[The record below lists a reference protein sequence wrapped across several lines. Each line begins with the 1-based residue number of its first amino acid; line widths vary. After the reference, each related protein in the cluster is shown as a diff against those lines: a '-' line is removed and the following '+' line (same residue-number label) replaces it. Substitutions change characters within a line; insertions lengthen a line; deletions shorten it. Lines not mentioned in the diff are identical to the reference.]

1 MSLLVITDKT
11 CSLELRIMTNVT
23 NIATKLADL
32 KLFQNVLLETEQK
45 LIAQTDDN
53 TICERLEGM
62 IKSDRE
68 NLGIIEAVISRYGN
82 AAEPRDITQQHA
94 QKVSQMMSGSELTLY
109 DKYLQLELLK
119 HQQTMTGLVL
129 HKVAQSLNDDDDLQD
144 MMEPLNRV
152 NFENRA
158 HQEIL
163 KGVLYFV
170 GTREIAGKEPD
181 MGLWA
186 SIEQGIAAL
195 KGVVSS
201 AVS

>member
-1 MSLLVITDKT
+1 
-11 CSLELRIMTNVT
+11 
-23 NIATKLADL
+23 
-32 KLFQNVLLETEQK
+32 
-45 LIAQTDDN
+45 
-53 TICERLEGM
+53 M
-62 IKSDRE
+62 ISTDRE
-68 NLGIIEAVISRYGN
+68 NLGIIEAVVSKYDN

-129 HKVAQSLNDDDDLQD
+129 HKVAQSLNDDLQNL
-144 MMEPLNRV
+144 MEPLNRV

>member
-1 MSLLVITDKT
+1 MAD
-11 CSLELRIMTNVT
+11 VT

-32 KLFQNVLLETEQK
+32 KLFQNVLLESEQK
-45 LIAQTDDN
+45 LIEQTDDN
-53 TICERLEGM
+53 TICERLEKM
-62 IKSDRE
+62 ISTDRE
-68 NLGIIEAVISRYGN
+68 NLGIIEAVVSKYDN

-129 HKVAQSLNDDDDLQD
+129 HKVAQSLNDDLQNL
-144 MMEPLNRV
+144 MEPLNRV

>member
-1 MSLLVITDKT
+1 MADT
-11 CSLELRIMTNVT
+11 TNL
-23 NIATKLADL
+23 ATKLADL
-32 KLFQNVLLETEQK
+32 KLFQNVLLESEQT
-45 LIAQTDDN
+45 LMAQTNDT
-53 TICERLEGM
+53 TICERLERM

-68 NLGIIEAVISRYGN
+68 NLGIIEAAISKYGSAVESRN
-82 AAEPRDITQQHA
+82 ITQQHA
-94 QKVSQMMSGSELTLY
+94 EKVRQMMGGSELTLY
-109 DKYLQLELLK
+109 DKFLQLELLK

-129 HKVAQSLNDDDDLQD
+129 HKVAQSLNDELQAA
-144 MMEPLNRV
+144 MEPLNQV

-170 GTREIAGKEPD
+170 GTRELAGKEPD

-195 KGVVSS
+195 KGAVGS
-201 AVS
+201 AAS

>member
-1 MSLLVITDKT
+1 MADVI
-11 CSLELRIMTNVT
+11 NV
-23 NIATKLADL
+23 ATKLADL
-32 KLFQNVLLETEQK
+32 KLFQNVLIESEQK

-68 NLGIIEAVISRYGN
+68 NLGVIEAAISKLDK
-82 AAEPRDITQQHA
+82 AAEPRHITQQHA
-94 QKVSQMMSGSELTLY
+94 EKVSQMMGGSELTLY

-129 HKVAQSLNDDDDLQD
+129 HKVSQSLNDNLQD
-144 MMEPLNRV
+144 VMEPLNRV

-195 KGVVSS
+195 KG
-201 AVS
+201 AVISVTS

>member
-1 MSLLVITDKT
+1 MADL
-11 CSLELRIMTNVT
+11 T

-32 KLFQNVLLETEQK
+32 KLFQNVLLESEQK
-45 LIAQTDDN
+45 LIEQTDDN
-53 TICERLEGM
+53 TICERLEKM
-62 IKSDRE
+62 ISTDRE
-68 NLGIIEAVISRYGN
+68 NLGIIEAVVSKYDN

-129 HKVAQSLNDDDDLQD
+129 HKVAQSLNDDLQNL
-144 MMEPLNRV
+144 MEPLNRV

>member
-1 MSLLVITDKT
+1 
-11 CSLELRIMTNVT
+11 MTNVT

>member
-1 MSLLVITDKT
+1 MADP
-11 CSLELRIMTNVT
+11 TNV
-23 NIATKLADL
+23 ATKLADL
-32 KLFQNVLLETEQK
+32 KLFQNVLLESEQK
-45 LIAQTDDN
+45 LIAQTDDK

-62 IKSDRE
+62 IESDRQ
-68 NLGIIEAVISRYGN
+68 NLGIIEGVISRYGD
-82 AAEPRDITQQHA
+82 AVDPRDITQQHA
-94 QKVSQMMSGSELTLY
+94 QKVSQMMAGSELTLY

-129 HKVAQSLNDDDDLQD
+129 HKVAQSLNDDLQD
-144 MMEPLNRV
+144 VMEPLNKV

-158 HQEIL
+158 HQEVL

-186 SIEQGIAAL
+186 SVEQGIAAL
-195 KGVVSS
+195 KGVVGS
-201 AVS
+201 AASQ

>member
-11 CSLELRIMTNVT
+11 CSLELIIMADVT

-32 KLFQNVLLETEQK
+32 KLFQNVLLESEQK

-53 TICERLEGM
+53 TICQRLEGM
-62 IKSDRE
+62 INSDRE
-68 NLGIIEAVISRYGN
+68 NLGVIEAVISRYGN

-129 HKVAQSLNDDDDLQD
+129 HKVAQSLNDDLQD
-144 MMEPLNRV
+144 LMEPLNRV

-195 KGVVSS
+195 KGAVSS
-201 AVS
+201 AVN

>member
-1 MSLLVITDKT
+1 
-11 CSLELRIMTNVT
+11 MTNVT
-23 NIATKLADL
+23 NIATKLGDL

-82 AAEPRDITQQHA
+82 PAEPRDITQQHA
-94 QKVSQMMSGSELTLY
+94 QKVDQMMSGSELTLY

-129 HKVAQSLNDDDDLQD
+129 HKVAQSLNDELQD

>member
-1 MSLLVITDKT
+1 MSDT
-11 CSLELRIMTNVT
+11 TNL
-23 NIATKLADL
+23 ATKLADL
-32 KLFQNVLLETEQK
+32 KLFQNVLLESEQK
-45 LIAQTDDN
+45 LIEQTDDN
-53 TICERLEGM
+53 TICQRLEGM

-68 NLGIIEAVISRYGN
+68 NLGVIEAAISRYGN
-82 AAEPRDITQQHA
+82 AVEPRDITQHHA
-94 QKVSQMMSGSELTLY
+94 EMVSQMMSGTELTLY

-129 HKVAQSLNDDDDLQD
+129 HKVAQSLDDELQAA
-144 MMEPLNRV
+144 MEPLNRV

-170 GTREIAGKEPD
+170 GTRELAGKEPD

-201 AVS
+201 AAS

>member
-1 MSLLVITDKT
+1 MAD
-11 CSLELRIMTNVT
+11 VT

-32 KLFQNVLLETEQK
+32 KLFQNVLLESEQK
-45 LIAQTDDN
+45 LIEQTDDN
-53 TICERLEGM
+53 TICERLEKM
-62 IKSDRE
+62 ISTDRE
-68 NLGIIEAVISRYGN
+68 NLGIIEAVVSKYDN
-82 AAEPRDITQQHA
+82 AAEPRDITTQHA

-129 HKVAQSLNDDDDLQD
+129 HKVAQSLNDDLQNL
-144 MMEPLNRV
+144 MEPLNRV

-181 MGLWA
+181 MGIWA

-195 KGVVSS
+195 KGAVSS